1 MILNDK
7 DELIEVKPNEIPVNA
22 RIVSIN
28 DYNPVERKRTIEQYE
43 DVFVY
48 DSISTKPTVE
58 KIEDLL

>member
-1 MILNDK
+1 
-7 DELIEVKPNEIPVNA
+7 LIEVKPNEIPVNA